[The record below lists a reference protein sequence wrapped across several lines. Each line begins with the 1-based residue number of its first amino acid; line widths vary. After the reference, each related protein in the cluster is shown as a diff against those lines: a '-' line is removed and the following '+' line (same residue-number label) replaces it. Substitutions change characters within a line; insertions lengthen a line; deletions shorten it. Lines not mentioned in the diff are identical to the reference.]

1 MTPRDP
7 RRTNRPPSRRK
18 KRPEINV
25 TQGNRIIGRG
35 RGFRVAAVVAVA
47 AASTLA
53 GCVTDSV
60 ESTTGRPLPPDP
72 RKVPPASSGD
82 PINAIS
88 VLKSQQPIDTTGN
101 GFPNLLGAG
110 VYLFS
115 RPYPIPRFATGTLV
129 FDLFELGGFD
139 PIQGASAA
147 PLATWTLGP
156 QDMAAAQVDNLIG
169 PGYQISLDLG
179 AIGLSELAVD
189 SADLVVRFLPGDGS
203 EPVVSSVQRV
213 PFRLF

>member
-1 MTPRDP
+1 M
-7 RRTNRPPSRRK
+7 K
-18 KRPEINV
+18 H
-25 TQGNRIIGRG
+25 GHRIIGPG
-35 RGFRVAAVVAVA
+35 RGFRVAVAAIAVA
-47 AASTLA
+47 ATLA

-60 ESTTGRPLPPDP
+60 ESATGRPLPPDP
-72 RKVPPASSGD
+72 RKVPPASAGD

-110 VYLFS
+110 VYLFA

-129 FDLFELGGFD
+129 FELFEPGGFD
-139 PIQGASAA
+139 PASSASS
-147 PLATWTLGP
+147 PSLATWTLGP
-156 QDMAAAQVDNLIG
+156 EDMATARVDNLIG

-179 AIGLSELAVD
+179 TIGLSELAVS

>member
-1 MTPRDP
+1 MNP
-7 RRTNRPPSRRK
+7 RRRKPPPSRRK
-18 KRPEINV
+18 TRPEIHV
-25 TQGNRIIGRG
+25 KHGHRIIGGG
-35 RGFRVAAVVAVA
+35 RGFRVAAATMVVV
-47 AASTLA
+47 ASTLG

-72 RKVPPASSGD
+72 RKVPPAPSGD

-139 PIQGASAA
+139 PMQGASS
-147 PLATWTLGP
+147 PPIATWTLGP
-156 QDMAAAQVDNLIG
+156 EDMASAQVDNLIG
-169 PGYQISLDLG
+169 PGYQISLDLA

-189 SADLVVRFLPGDGS
+189 SADLVVRFLPNDGS

>member
-1 MTPRDP
+1 MNP
-7 RRTNRPPSRRK
+7 RRRRSRPRRRK
-18 KRPEINV
+18 KRSEV
-25 TQGNRIIGRG
+25 DVKHGHRIIGGVRG
-35 RGFRVAAVVAVA
+35 VRVTASVLVA
-47 AASTLA
+47 AATSLA

-72 RKVPPASSGD
+72 REVPPASVGD

-110 VYLFS
+110 VYLFA

-129 FDLFELGGFD
+129 FDLFEPGGFD
-139 PIQGASAA
+139 VVQGASSP

-156 QDMAAAQVDNLIG
+156 EDMAAAQVDNLIG

-179 AIGLSELAVD
+179 AIGVSELAVD
-189 SADLVVRFLPGDGS
+189 SADLVVRFLPSDGT

>member
-1 MTPRDP
+1 MTQ
-7 RRTNRPPSRRK
+7 
-18 KRPEINV
+18 V
-25 TQGNRIIGRG
+25 NRIIGRSPG
-35 RGFRVAAVVAVA
+35 SRVAAAVAVVFA
-47 AASTLA
+47 TTLG

-72 RKVPPASSGD
+72 REVPPASSGD

-88 VLKSQQPIDTTGN
+88 VLKSPQPIDTTGN

-110 VYLFS
+110 VYLFA
-115 RPYPIPRFATGTLV
+115 RPYPIPRFAVGTLV
-129 FDLFELGGFD
+129 FDLFEPGGFD
-139 PIQGASAA
+139 VMQGASSP

-156 QDMAAAQVDNLIG
+156 EDMAAAQVDNLIG

-189 SADLVVRFLPGDGS
+189 SADLVVRFLPSDGS

>member
-1 MTPRDP
+1 MS
-7 RRTNRPPSRRK
+7 PSRRK
-18 KRPEINV
+18 QRSEINV
-25 TQGNRIIGRG
+25 TPGNRIIGRG
-35 RGFRVAAVVAVA
+35 RGLRAAAVVAVA
-47 AASTLA
+47 SASSLV

-72 RKVPPASSGD
+72 REVPPASSGD

-110 VYLFS
+110 VYLFA

-129 FDLFELGGFD
+129 FDLFEPGGFD
-139 PIQGASAA
+139 VVQGASSP
-147 PLATWTLGP
+147 PLVTWTLGP
-156 QDMAAAQVDNLIG
+156 EDMAAAQVDNLIG

-179 AIGLSELAVD
+179 AIGVSELAVD
-189 SADLVVRFLPGDGS
+189 SADLVVRFLPSDGS
-203 EPVVSSVQRV
+203 EPVISSVQRV

>member
-1 MTPRDP
+1 M
-7 RRTNRPPSRRK
+7 
-18 KRPEINV
+18 
-25 TQGNRIIGRG
+25 
-35 RGFRVAAVVAVA
+35 AVA
-47 AASTLA
+47 AIAVAATLA

-60 ESTTGRPLPPDP
+60 ESATGRPLPPAP
-72 RKVPPASSGD
+72 REVPPASSGD

-139 PIQGASAA
+139 PMQGASSA

-156 QDMAAAQVDNLIG
+156 GDMAAAQVDNLIG
-169 PGYQISLDLG
+169 PGYQISLDLS

-189 SADLVVRFLPGDGS
+189 SADLVVRFLPSDGS
-203 EPVVSSVQRV
+203 EPVISSVQRV

>member
-1 MTPRDP
+1 MRVETP
-7 RRTNRPPSRRK
+7 RRTLLGPPSRRK

-25 TQGNRIIGRG
+25 TQVNRIIGRSPG
-35 RGFRVAAVVAVA
+35 SRVAAAVAVA
-47 AASTLA
+47 TILG

-72 RKVPPASSGD
+72 REVPPASSGD

-110 VYLFS
+110 VYLFA

-129 FDLFELGGFD
+129 FDLFEPGGFD
-139 PIQGASAA
+139 VVQGASSP

-156 QDMAAAQVDNLIG
+156 EDMAAAQVDNLIG

-189 SADLVVRFLPGDGS
+189 SADLVVRFLPSDGS

>member
-1 MTPRDP
+1 MTQ
-7 RRTNRPPSRRK
+7 
-18 KRPEINV
+18 V
-25 TQGNRIIGRG
+25 NRIIGRSPG
-35 RGFRVAAVVAVA
+35 SRVAAAVAVA
-47 AASTLA
+47 TILG

-72 RKVPPASSGD
+72 REVPPASSGD

-110 VYLFS
+110 VYLFA

-129 FDLFELGGFD
+129 FDLFEPGGFD
-139 PIQGASAA
+139 VVQGASSP

-156 QDMAAAQVDNLIG
+156 EDMAAAQVDNLIG

-189 SADLVVRFLPGDGS
+189 SADLVVRFLPSDGS